1 MHLARGDCK
10 RHISNRFERPIALR
24 AGRKLYH
31 QCNWRARIR
40 AQNLGKPTRFGE
52 LPLPERVRYHLSHP
66 IFELLPS
73 DANDSRNSGGN
84 PVGPEHIEVAA
95 MKTNSINLTDH
106 QLIRLAADGDAR
118 AIRSL
123 YDRYSPRVYAVVRR
137 IAGDDDLAED
147 YAQEAWIRAIRALP
161 TFRGDA
167 RFSTWLHRIAVN
179 AALQALRKAETRE
192 KREAPVVADIAI
204 APAPSDSL
212 LQKRLEGALDGL
224 PEGMRRVLILHD
236 VEGYTH
242 EEIGDVLGVTAG
254 TSKSQLFKARAKM
267 RVMLAGLDGAAQEH
281 GAEAWSI

>member
-1 MHLARGDCK
+1 M
-10 RHISNRFERPIALR
+10 R
-24 AGRKLYH
+24 AY
-31 QCNWRARIR
+31 
-40 AQNLGKPTRFGE
+40 
-52 LPLPERVRYHLSHP
+52 S
-66 IFELLPS
+66 
-73 DANDSRNSGGN
+73 SG
-84 PVGPEHIEVAA
+84 
-95 MKTNSINLTDH
+95 LTEG
-106 QLIRLAADGDAR
+106 QVIRLASQGEAR

-137 IAGDDDLAED
+137 IAGDDDLAQD

-179 AALQALRKAETRE
+179 AALQALRKSETRD
-192 KREAPVVADIAI
+192 KREGPEPEQVPVAPVHEDW
-204 APAPSDSL
+204 L
-212 LQKRLEGALDGL
+212 LQKRLERALDGL
-224 PEGMRRVLILHD
+224 PEGMRRVIILHD

-267 RVMLAGLDGAAQEH
+267 RVMLAGLDGAALEH